1 MVKLFNYIKIVFYTS
16 FFFSCHTYNNV
27 PIQSNLFVGE
37 EIQTLNNGLLL
48 QYVNSKQAGISKK
61 RKNHLL
67 VLKIT
72 NPTDSSIHLIPSKF
86 QIRNSKGEN
95 REIINP
101 FLKTKKINRDG
112 VVSINY
118 ILNEYRF
125 IVEKIEVKRNFPMI
139 LETGGRTN
147 AEGAAAIGT
156 ANLLIEKMKQPQK
169 KKRFESVIF
178 LKDIKPKETL
188 FGWLLIS
195 GVDDEQLFF
204 QIR

>member
-1 MVKLFNYIKIVFYTS
+1 
-16 FFFSCHTYNNV
+16 
-27 PIQSNLFVGE
+27 
-37 EIQTLNNGLLL
+37 
-48 QYVNSKQAGISKK
+48 
-61 RKNHLL
+61 
-67 VLKIT
+67 
-72 NPTDSSIHLIPSKF
+72 
-86 QIRNSKGEN
+86 
-95 REIINP
+95 
-101 FLKTKKINRDG
+101 
-112 VVSINY
+112 
-118 ILNEYRF
+118 
-125 IVEKIEVKRNFPMI
+125 MI